1 MSDGWRVV
9 YAGFDP
15 AQEPLREAL
24 CALGNGRFATRG
36 AAEESRAD
44 EVHYPGTYIT
54 GGYNRLTSVVAG
66 RDVVN
71 EDLVNFPNWLPL
83 SFRPV
88 GGEWLGEEEIEL
100 SGYRQ
105 ELDLRGG
112 ILHRVFTVQDAEG
125 RETRVSSRR
134 IVHMGNPHLAGL
146 SQEIVPLN
154 WSGVIEIRSGLDG
167 GVTNWGVARYRELR
181 GDHVETIDASGT
193 DDGLIFLHARTKQSR
208 LEVSLAARTRLWL
221 GDEAVPSTGKVENKA
236 DSIRQLIELA
246 VQPGCAI
253 RVEKVVAL
261 RTSRDPTVGDLV
273 EDALHAVRRAPD
285 FEGLLASHRT
295 AWEALWDRFDV
306 EVDVSPGADLAP
318 HSIQLILRLH
328 TFHLLQTASPHSVG
342 LDVSVPARGLHG
354 EAYRGHIF
362 WDEMYVFPFYLQR
375 DPDLARSL
383 LLYRYRR
390 LGEARA
396 NAIEDGRAGAM
407 YPWQSGS
414 SGREETQIIHLN
426 PRSGS
431 WGPDHSHLQRHVNAA
446 IAKNVWDY
454 VRTTD
459 DREFLARFGAEI
471 LLEVARFWV
480 SMTSKD
486 ADGRFEIAGVMGPD
500 EFHEAYPGAA
510 EGGLR
515 NNAYTN
521 VMAAWCVERGLEALD
536 LLDEAERASV
546 AKRVALTEEETDGWR
561 EAVRG
566 MKIPALPNGLIEQ
579 FEGYGDLEDL
589 DWDAYRAKYGSI
601 GRLDRILKAEGE
613 SPDRYKLS
621 KQADLC
627 VLFYV
632 FDREELAAL
641 LARTGYELTD
651 AKLHETIEY
660 YRRRTSHGS
669 TLSHLVFA
677 AILNDLDHAASWEHF
692 VEAVRS
698 DVDDI
703 QGGTTPE
710 GIHTAVMA
718 GTIRHVIERFAGV
731 RLTAERMSVSPRL
744 PDEIDRI
751 RFTVRWRDTLV
762 SVDIDRDRVRFDVP
776 GGAPTSVSVRVN
788 GANDDALP
796 GEPLVVSYASS
807 G

>member
-1 MSDGWRVV
+1 MSDGWRLI
-9 YAGFDP
+9 YDGFDP

-24 CALGNGRFATRG
+24 CTVGNGRFSTRG

-44 EVHYPGTYIT
+44 EVHYPGTYIA
-54 GGYNRLTSVVAG
+54 GGYNRLTSVVAD

-83 SFRPV
+83 SFRPA
-88 GGEWLGEEEIEL
+88 GGEWLGEVEAEL
-100 SGYRQ
+100 ADYRQ
-105 ELDLRGG
+105 EIDLRGG
-112 ILHRVFTVQDAEG
+112 ILHRAFTVRDAEG
-125 RETRVSSRR
+125 RETRVTSRR
-134 IVHMGNPHLAGL
+134 IVHMGNPHLAGI

-154 WSGVIEIRSGLDG
+154 WSGGLEIRSGLDG
-167 GVTNWGVARYRELR
+167 GVTNWGVTRYRELR
-181 GDHVETIDASGT
+181 GDHIETVDASGT
-193 DDGLIFLHARTKQSR
+193 DDGSIFLHARTRQSR

-221 GDEAVPSTGKVENKA
+221 GDEAVPPTGRLEKKA
-236 DSIRQLIELA
+236 DSIWQLIELA
-246 VQPGCAI
+246 AQPGCAV

-261 RTSRDPTVGDLV
+261 RTSRDPAGGDLV
-273 EDALHAVRRAPD
+273 EDALLAVRRAPD
-285 FEGLLASHRT
+285 FEGLLGSHRA
-295 AWEALWDRFDV
+295 AWEVLWDRYDI
-306 EVDVSPGADLAP
+306 EVDVSPEVDLRP
-318 HSIQLILRLH
+318 HAIQLILRLH
-328 TFHLLQTASPHSVG
+328 TFHLLQTVSPHSVG
-342 LDVSVPARGLHG
+342 LDASVPARGLHG

-362 WDEMYVFPFYLQR
+362 WDEMYVLPFYLQR
-375 DPDLARSL
+375 DPDVARSL
-383 LLYRYRR
+383 LLYRYHR

-414 SGREETQIIHLN
+414 SGREETQVIHLN
-426 PRSGS
+426 PRSGE
-431 WGPDHSHLQRHVNAA
+431 WDPDHSHRQRHVNAA
-446 IAKNVWDY
+446 IAMNVWNY
-454 VRTTD
+454 VRTTG
-459 DREFLARFGAEI
+459 DRGFLARCGAEI
-471 LLEVARFWV
+471 LLEIARFWV
-480 SMTSKD
+480 SSTSRNE
-486 ADGRFEIAGVMGPD
+486 DGRFEIVGVMGPD

-521 VMAAWCVERGLEALD
+521 VMAAWCVGRGLDALD

-546 AKRVALTEEETDGWR
+546 TKRVALTEEETDQWR
-561 EAVRG
+561 EVVRG

-579 FEGYGDLEDL
+579 FEGYGDLDEL
-589 DWDAYRAKYGSI
+589 DWNAYRAKYRDI

-632 FDREELAAL
+632 FDWEELAAL
-641 LARTGYELTD
+641 LARMGYELTE

-677 AILNDLDHAASWEHF
+677 AILDDLDRAASWEHL

-718 GTIRHVIERFAGV
+718 GTVRHVIERFGGV

-744 PDEIDRI
+744 PDGIDRI
-751 RFTVRWRDTLV
+751 RFTVRWRHTLM
-762 SVDIDRDRVRFDVP
+762 SVDIDRERVRFDVP
-776 GGAPTSVSVRVN
+776 EGAPTSVPVRVN
-788 GANDDALP
+788 GVDDDAP
-796 GEPLVVSYASS
+796 AGEPLVVLYSSS